1 MNLILTS
8 NVSAIVD
15 VVALVFIL
23 VFALWGLIRGFVKT
37 FFSAFGTI
45 ISLLLAVLLAPAVA
59 EFVQSKFGAIDCV
72 SQAVSGF
79 LTERFG
85 EELMNMPLGEATKEV
100 LASAGL
106 YGFIIDVVLTL
117 KTDIPSSTAN
127 LKQIVCPTFAYYVVI
142 IISIIA
148 LFIIFKLIMRLICD
162 IVKKMHK
169 FKSIARLDRLF
180 GFLFGLLHGIII
192 LEFVILFVKIIPIG
206 FLQDI
211 YVGIQASTFA
221 SIIEKISLYNIL
233 LGALTKVNV
242 AGFIK
247 GLLTNIV

>member
-1 MNLILTS
+1 MNLILNS
-8 NVSAIVD
+8 DISAIVD
-15 VVALVFIL
+15 IVALIFIV

-59 EFVQSKFGAIDCV
+59 EFVQTKFGAVDTV

-79 LTERFG
+79 LSDRFG
-85 EELMNMPLGEATKEV
+85 EELMNMPLGQASKEV
-100 LASAGL
+100 LSSAGL

-142 IISIIA
+142 IIAIIA

-169 FKSIARLDRLF
+169 FKSIARLDKLL
-180 GFLFGLLHGIII
+180 GFVLGLIHGIII
-192 LEFVILFVKIIPIG
+192 LEFVILAVKILPIG
-206 FLQDI
+206 FLQEI
-211 YVGIQASTFA
+211 YAGVQASTFA
-221 SIIEKISLYNIL
+221 SFIEKISLYNIL

-247 GLLTNIV
+247 SIIKI